1 MSVHY
6 PKDEILTPVCWSGIE
21 AMSAC
26 TAVWVIKIAFTVTGQ
41 CQCEMA
47 NGDDAY
53 EVMRCRRLE
62 RRAGVRIMKEFNMLF
77 EDTQSDCIYLWNTT
91 ELLMGPLE
99 ILICI
104 TLSDNPY

>member
-1 MSVHY
+1 
-6 PKDEILTPVCWSGIE
+6 
-21 AMSAC
+21 
-26 TAVWVIKIAFTVTGQ
+26 
-41 CQCEMA
+41 MA

-99 ILICI
+99 ILTCI
-104 TLSDNPY
+104 TLSDNPLLIQMCLAVFQTGNLASRTR